1 MLTKETVKERP
12 QEAVLLFLEEEPN
25 LGKRVEASIGQ
36 SLAAQVEKSIGT
48 NLGETVEET
57 IPRNQESRVEIT
69 AADLLR
75 YLMIPGTCMGFRQL
89 EMVINLAVEDEN
101 RLLNVVEN
109 LYPLVGKAYGSS
121 ANSVQKNM
129 RVAILAGWR
138 NGGGEQLAKLT
149 GLPARS
155 RPVTKDFIDL
165 LADYLRRRIAK

>member
-1 MLTKETVKERP
+1 M
-12 QEAVLLFLEEEPN
+12 
-25 LGKRVEASIGQ
+25 
-36 SLAAQVEKSIGT
+36 
-48 NLGETVEET
+48 
-57 IPRNQESRVEIT
+57 
-69 AADLLR
+69 
-75 YLMIPGTCMGFRQL
+75 
-89 EMVINLAVEDEN
+89 
-101 RLLNVVEN
+101 
-109 LYPLVGKAYGSS
+109 GKAYGSS